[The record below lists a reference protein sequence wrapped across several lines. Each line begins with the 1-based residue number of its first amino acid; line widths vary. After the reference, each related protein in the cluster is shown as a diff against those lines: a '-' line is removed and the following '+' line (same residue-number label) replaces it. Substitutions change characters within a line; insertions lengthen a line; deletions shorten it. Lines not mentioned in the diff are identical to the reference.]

1 MMTSSGRPDRD
12 EVPIAGAAQ
21 VAHVSAARV
30 RHYVRAGLVRPSR
43 IEGRLIFFDEM
54 GLARLRMI
62 RRLREDLG
70 LNLAGIE
77 VALRLLEE
85 IRHLRAAL
93 EEGHQ
98 IDGGSRW
105 RST

>member
-1 MMTSSGRPDRD
+1 MSTNGRPYID
-12 EVPIAGAAQ
+12 EVPIAGAAR
-21 VAHVSAARV
+21 VAHVSVASV

-70 LNLAGIE
+70 LNVAGIE

-85 IRHLRAAL
+85 IRLLRAAL
-93 EEGHQ
+93 EERHQ
-98 IDGGSRW
+98 ADGGSRW